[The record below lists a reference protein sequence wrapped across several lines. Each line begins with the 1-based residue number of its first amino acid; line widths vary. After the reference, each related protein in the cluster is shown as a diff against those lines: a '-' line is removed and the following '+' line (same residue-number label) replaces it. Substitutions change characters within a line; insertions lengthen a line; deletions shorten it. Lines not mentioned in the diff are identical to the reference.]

1 MQARQAR
8 SKQSAKA
15 SNARRQPGKQRTRA
29 TSKAPHVPFLSFPH
43 PLFQIAPT
51 ALDERE
57 RGPSPTILGIR
68 IQEAQYSETLV
79 PIYPL
84 HAKDTATRIAG
95 FWQTFTPIYTII
107 KCKLVGIE
115 VPKILPLCS
124 KRLPGPLVGY
134 IFWAYPFKRCNILK
148 PLSPFTL
155 FMLRIV
161 LCNAI
166 QCLPLVFALGVC
178 PWCLLLRST
187 DYSRL

>member
-68 IQEAQYSETLV
+68 IQEVQYFETRV

-84 HAKDTATRIAG
+84 HAKDTA
-95 FWQTFTPIYTII
+95 
-107 KCKLVGIE
+107 
-115 VPKILPLCS
+115 
-124 KRLPGPLVGY
+124 
-134 IFWAYPFKRCNILK
+134 
-148 PLSPFTL
+148 
-155 FMLRIV
+155 M
-161 LCNAI
+161 
-166 QCLPLVFALGVC
+166 
-178 PWCLLLRST
+178 
-187 DYSRL
+187 